1 MERTSLHAKIRTG
14 SGKGANRRHRASGQ
28 IPAVLYG
35 QGKTPTMLLV
45 DEQGFRRATAKMGD
59 EMVLFDLA
67 VDGADIQRQIAV
79 IREAQRDP
87 VTERVIHLDFL
98 RVDMARPLDIDIAV
112 HEKGVP
118 VGLEDGG
125 VLEQV
130 VRVVRLRCLPDRI
143 PSHLEVDV
151 SGLRVNDAIH
161 VGELAFEEGLEILS
175 PPSDVVFHVIPPRK
189 VEEVKEEAAAG
200 AEEIAAEAPEEGG
213 KPTEERTEG
222 A

>member
-14 SGKGANRRHRASGQ
+14 SGKGPNRRYRASGQ
-28 IPAVLYG
+28 IPAILYG
-35 QGKTPTMLLV
+35 QGKAPTMLLV
-45 DEQGFRRATAKMGD
+45 DEHGFRRATAKMGD

-67 VDGADIQRQIAV
+67 VDGADMQRQLAV

-98 RVDMARPLDIDIAV
+98 QVDMARPLDVDIAV
-112 HEKGVP
+112 HEKGIP
-118 VGLEDGG
+118 VGLQDGG
-125 VLEQV
+125 ILEQV
-130 VRVVRLRCLPDRI
+130 VRTVRLRCLPDKI

-151 SGLRVNDAIH
+151 SGLRINDAIH
-161 VGELAFEEGLEILS
+161 VGEVALGEGVEILS

-189 VEEVKEEAAAG
+189 VEEAKKEEAE
-200 AEEIAAEAPEEGG
+200 AEEAAVEAPEEEA
-213 KPTEERTEG
+213 KSKEERTEG